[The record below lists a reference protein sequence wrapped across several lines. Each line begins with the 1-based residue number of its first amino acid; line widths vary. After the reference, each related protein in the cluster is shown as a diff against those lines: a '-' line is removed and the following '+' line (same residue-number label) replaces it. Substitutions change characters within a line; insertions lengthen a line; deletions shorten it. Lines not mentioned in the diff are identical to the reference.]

1 MAELPAA
8 ASFCLPAFFGDKITR
23 ERRKKGLSMK
33 SALISVGT
41 ELLMGQVTDT
51 NAVYLSQQ
59 LNALGIDVMYRYT
72 VGDNDGRLTEV
83 LDLAL
88 KDCDLVITTGGLG
101 PTEDDMTKET
111 VTKYMNDTLEVHE
124 PSRQAMMQ
132 MVKDQRYDL
141 FTKNNL
147 KQTLMPTRA
156 EVFDTDAGTAP
167 GFALSNE
174 AGKTIVCLPG
184 PPREMKRMFER
195 RVRPWLEPKTDCVI
209 SYETLRVFGKGESR
223 VETEILD
230 LIDAQ
235 TDPTIATYAAEGEC
249 SVRVAS
255 KRDTLEEAKAA
266 CIEVADQ
273 VKERLGDCVYSD
285 DGRSLPEVVGEKL
298 LENHITISSSE
309 SCTGGMFAEFLT
321 DIPGISEVFERGIV
335 TYTERAKIEE
345 LGVSEKTLADETA
358 VSPNVAQQMAEGLQ
372 KKTGSDVC
380 VSVTG
385 IAGPGGGTEEK
396 PVGLIYIGCTY
407 KGSTVVKKLLTRN
420 MSRSWNRRHAV
431 LSMFDT
437 INRML
442 DGRPVPGSDRRELL

>member
-1 MAELPAA
+1 
-8 ASFCLPAFFGDKITR
+8 
-23 ERRKKGLSMK
+23 MK
-33 SALISVGT
+33 SAIISVGT

-59 LNALGIDVMYRYT
+59 LNTMGVDVMYRYT
-72 VGDNDGRLTEV
+72 VGDNDGRLSEV

-88 KDCDLVITTGGLG
+88 KDCGLVITTGGLG

-111 VTKYMNDTLEVHE
+111 VTKYMGDVLEEHQ
-124 PSRQAMMQ
+124 PSKEALMKMAEERHH
-132 MVKDQRYDL
+132 K
-141 FTKNNL
+141 FTENNM

-167 GFALSNE
+167 GFALSND

-195 RVRPWLEPKTDCVI
+195 RVRPWLAPKTDCVI
-209 SYETLRVFGKGESR
+209 AYQTLRIFGKGESL

-235 TDPTIATYAAEGEC
+235 TDPTIATYAQEGEC

-255 KRDTLEEAKAA
+255 KRKTLKEAEDA
-266 CIEVADQ
+266 CHEVSDQ
-273 VKERLGDCVYSD
+273 IRKRVGDYIYSD

-298 LENHITISSSE
+298 LKDKITISCAE
-309 SCTGGMFAEFLT
+309 SCTGGMFAAYLT

-335 TYTERAKIEE
+335 TYTERAKMEE
-345 LGVSEKTLADETA
+345 LGVSEKTIAEKTV
-358 VSPNVAQQMAEGLQ
+358 VSPEVAAQMAEGLQ

-385 IAGPGGGTEEK
+385 IAGPSGGTPEK
-396 PVGLIYIGCTY
+396 PVGLIYVGCRY
-407 KGSTVVKKLLTRN
+407 KGVTVVKKLLTLN
-420 MSRSWNRRHAV
+420 MSRSWNRRYAV

-442 DGRPVPGSDRRELL
+442 DGRAVPGSDHSEVL